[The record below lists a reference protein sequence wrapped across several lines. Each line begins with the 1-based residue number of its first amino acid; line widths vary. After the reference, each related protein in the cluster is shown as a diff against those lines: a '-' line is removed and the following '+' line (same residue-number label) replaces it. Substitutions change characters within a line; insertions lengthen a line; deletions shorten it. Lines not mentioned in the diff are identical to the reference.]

1 MLTRYDPFHETLS
14 LRRAMDQLLEQS
26 FINPRMMAGTPS
38 MAIPMDV
45 CETPNGYEVDVA
57 LPGVR
62 PEDIEFTVDQNAITI
77 RGSYTHQNEHQ
88 SEPSQSQSQ
97 QQDRGQQPQQGR
109 MVRHQAGHNWLLQ
122 EISSGAF
129 ERTIT
134 FPRPIDTNAIQ
145 TKFENGILTIQ
156 LPINQASLPKRF
168 NITGGQAQP
177 KQVTSEAGQKQ
188 VTSEAGQQQTGQQQT
203 GQQPQA
209 GQQQVGQ
216 QQG

>member
-1 MLTRYDPFHETLS
+1 MLTRYDPFRETLS

-26 FINPRMMAGTPS
+26 FINPRMMAGIAPTP
-38 MAIPMDV
+38 IPMDV

-88 SEPSQSQSQ
+88 SEPSPSQSQ
-97 QQDRGQQPQQGR
+97 QQGR
-109 MVRHQAGHNWLLQ
+109 MGRHQSGHNWLLQ
-122 EISSGAF
+122 EISSGSF

-134 FPRPIDTNAIQ
+134 FPRPIDTNTIQ

-156 LPINQASLPKRF
+156 LPISQSSLPKRF

-177 KQVTSEAGQKQ
+177 KQVTSEAGQ
-188 VTSEAGQQQTGQQQT
+188 QQI
-203 GQQPQA
+203 
-209 GQQQVGQ
+209 GQ

>member
-1 MLTRYDPFHETLS
+1 MLTRYDPFRETLS

-26 FINPRMMAGTPS
+26 FINPRMMAGAPS

-88 SEPSQSQSQ
+88 SEPSPSQSQ

-122 EISSGAF
+122 EISSGSF

-156 LPINQASLPKRF
+156 LPISQSSLPKRF

-177 KQVTSEAGQKQ
+177 KQVTSEAGQQQ
-188 VTSEAGQQQTGQQQT
+188 VTSGT
-203 GQQPQA
+203 